1 MTELQ
6 EEARESQSHTAIEIH
21 GLSRVF
27 GNFYAVKGFD
37 FQVPNNS
44 VPQLCPETILGHDL
58 TIETRKRWFRRYKIG

>member
-6 EEARESQSHTAIEIH
+6 EKAKESESHTATEIH
-21 GLSRVF
+21 GLSKAF

-44 VPQLCPETILGHDL
+44 VPELCAGAILGHDL
-58 TIETRKRWFRRYKIG
+58 TIETR